1 MGGRGEWH
9 YLKGVFTMNFFG
21 EFPPDGGDAVSPGQR
36 RNDCSPGKKGA
47 YGTSSPVAFFQILM
61 ERSISGEPRIF
72 VQSRIPR
79 EYLLESRPTLTG
91 EEEWTPIGSWQV
103 PDELGRILLA
113 ELDELDH
120 PVLFL
125 RVRARS
131 FAE

>member
-1 MGGRGEWH
+1 
-9 YLKGVFTMNFFG
+9 MNFFG
-21 EFPPDGGDAVSPGQR
+21 ELPPDGGDAVSPGQR

-79 EYLLESRPTLTG
+79 EYLLEFRPTLTG

-103 PDELGRILLA
+103 PDGQGRILFA
-113 ELDELDH
+113 KLDDLKH
-120 PVLFL
+120 SILFP
-125 RVRARS
+125 RVRAKLLG
-131 FAE
+131 E